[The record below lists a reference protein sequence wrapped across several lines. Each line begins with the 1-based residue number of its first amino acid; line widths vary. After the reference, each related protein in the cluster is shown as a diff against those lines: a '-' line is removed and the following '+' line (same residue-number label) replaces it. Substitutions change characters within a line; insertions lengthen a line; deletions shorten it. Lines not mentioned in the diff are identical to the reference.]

1 MKGIILSTAV
11 LLTASLTACQQEKA
25 QEPATTSSPA
35 TLKIATEGAYAP
47 FNYTTNDGKLAGFD
61 VDLANALCDKMQV
74 TCTINA
80 QEWDGIIPALKSG
93 KYDAIVSAMSVTEE
107 RAKQVAFSQ
116 PYFVNA
122 LVFVAP
128 KDKAFDPKNTAEL
141 SSAKIASQSST
152 IASQWLETAHPTL
165 KPQLYPTLDGAFLDL
180 GSGRADVVVSDKLP
194 ALTWLKS
201 DLGKN
206 FEAKG
211 EEIDINDKFAI
222 AVNPSD
228 TELLGKFD
236 KALSELKADGTY
248 DKLIVQHFGE
258 EMLKTTQTL
267 K

>member
-11 LLTASLTACQQEKA
+11 LLSVGLTACQQEKA
-25 QEPATTSSPA
+25 QDPATSPT

-47 FNYTTNDGKLAGFD
+47 FNYTTSDGKLAGFD
-61 VDLANALCDKMQV
+61 VDLTNALCDKMQI

-116 PYFVNA
+116 PYFVNT

-128 KDKAFDPKNTAEL
+128 KDKTFDPADTDKL
-141 SSAKIASQSST
+141 STVKIASQSST
-152 IASQWLETAHPTL
+152 IASQWLESSHPTL

-180 GSGRADVVVSDKLP
+180 GNGRADVVVSDKLP
-194 ALTWLKS
+194 ALSWLKS

-206 FEAKG
+206 FETKG
-211 EEIDINDKFAI
+211 NEIDINDKFAI
-222 AVNPSD
+222 AVNPND

-236 KALSELKADGTY
+236 KALGELKADGTY
-248 DKLIVQHFGE
+248 DALITKHFGE
-258 EMLKTTQTL
+258 EMLKTTQSL